1 MKLCGAIF
9 DLDGTLLDSMGIWEE
24 IGNKF
29 LLSLGIKP
37 NNRYNEVFKT
47 MTLYQSACYC
57 IEKLGLDVTP
67 RTLVDRINSLIE
79 NEYLHNIKCKEG
91 VSDFLAVL
99 SEHGVKMCVATAT
112 DKHLAL
118 PALKRNGIDKYFG
131 EIFTCTDVGKGKN
144 EPDIY
149 NAALSYLGTKI
160 DETLVFE
167 DSYHAAETAKKAGFK
182 VAAVYDK
189 FSGDAAE
196 KISDCIIKSFKSADV
211 LKNIEF
217 IK

>member
-1 MKLCGAIF
+1 M
-9 DLDGTLLDSMGIWEE
+9 
-24 IGNKF
+24 
-29 LLSLGIKP
+29 
-37 NNRYNEVFKT
+37 
-47 MTLYQSACYC
+47 
-57 IEKLGLDVTP
+57 
-67 RTLVDRINSLIE
+67 
-79 NEYLHNIKCKEG
+79 HNIKCKEG
-91 VSDFLAVL
+91 VSEFLEILAAR
-99 SEHGVKMCVATAT
+99 GVKMCVATAT

-118 PALKRNGIDKYFG
+118 PALKRNGLDKYFG
-131 EIFTCTDVGKGKN
+131 EIFTCTGVGKAKN

-182 VAAVYDK
+182 VAAVYDE
-189 FSGDAAE
+189 FSGDAAG
-196 KISDCIIKSFKSADV
+196 KISDCIIKSFKSANV